1 MNEELDSQLSAMF
14 DDELA
19 HAECELL
26 ARRLSRDTEL
36 KSRWGRYA
44 MIAAAIRAEHGV
56 RLHVQVAHRVSALV
70 ISEPALGAPVA
81 ARAAPLRWWRPL
93 AGVAVAAGVAAVS
106 ILWLRGQSP
115 LPGSTVQA
123 PLTAAADARA
133 ASTAAPV
140 AAALPARSPAGSD
153 SYVVPP
159 AAHGAPALVP
169 PTEFANYVVAHSLYT
184 APVAR
189 GNLLSSFMISESGT
203 AGTAAMPLD
212 APQDPPR
219 DAPRHAQ

>member
-36 KSRWGRYA
+36 RSRWGRYA

-56 RLHVQVAHRVSALV
+56 RLHVQVAQRVSALV

-81 ARAAPLRWWRPL
+81 ARAASLRWWRPL

-133 ASTAAPV
+133 APV
-140 AAALPARSPAGSD
+140 TAALPARSPAGAD

-189 GNLLSSFMISESGT
+189 GNLLSSFMTSESGT

-212 APQDPPR
+212 APKDPPR
-219 DAPRHAQ
+219 DAPGHAQ

>member
-106 ILWLRGQSP
+106 ILWLRGQP
-115 LPGSTVQA
+115 LPGGAVQA

-140 AAALPARSPAGSD
+140 AVPLPARSPAGSD